1 MSGEASTMN
10 PVRVSN
16 SYMSGM
22 ISNDALRSKMEQIE
36 KCIDTPVL
44 MLGMTGFSDYR
55 EMAQSLFYL
64 MALIE
69 MQDQAYLDTDKQIV
83 SNLLKCADEELPMSP
98 QKTNS
103 GDKLQV
109 YLNKL
114 KMTKILAK
122 YKLDRSAPLPREPL
136 LEQVGQTSIKASVGL
151 TNQLDSKFI
160 EKLNENINEINR
172 KQKEYIEKT
181 LKTNVTDM
189 LKENDKGV
197 NEYKNQI
204 NKMKNDA
211 EKAQK
216 EQEVAILTIKKQQEA
231 RMKEELAK

>member
-1 MSGEASTMN
+1 MSGEPQAMN

-22 ISNDALRSKMEQIE
+22 VSNDALRSKMEHIE
-36 KCIDTPVL
+36 KCIETPVL

-55 EMAQSLFYL
+55 EMAQSLFHL

-83 SNLLKCADEELPMSP
+83 KSLLKCSDEELPMSP
-98 QKTNS
+98 QKTSS

-114 KMTKILAK
+114 KITKALAK
-122 YKLDRSAPLPREPL
+122 YKIDRCAPVPPEPL
-136 LEQVGQTSIKASVGL
+136 LELVGQTSIKASTGL
-151 TNQLDSKFI
+151 TNQLDVKMV

-172 KQKEYIEKT
+172 KQKGYIETT
-181 LKTNVTDM
+181 LKTNLTDI
-189 LKENDKGV
+189 LKENDKDV
-197 NEYKNQI
+197 TQYQNE
-204 NKMKNDA
+204 
-211 EKAQK
+211 
-216 EQEVAILTIKKQQEA
+216 IK
-231 RMKEELAK
+231 